1 MSEPF
6 LGQITMFAG
15 TFAPRGWAFC
25 DGRLL
30 PINSHQAVY
39 SLLGTYYG
47 GDGRTTFALPD
58 LRGRT
63 PRGSEGGSAGPGLPP
78 VQQGERGGATSTTL
92 TAANLPP
99 HHHTQTVSTDDGS
112 SEAPGIS
119 AKSGE
124 NTYRPTSAAGKL
136 KNGALTTRTGGNEPL
151 DHLNPYLGLNYIIAL
166 IGRFPSR
173 N

>member
-63 PRGSEGGSAGPGLPP
+63 PRGSEGNSAGPGLRA
-78 VQQGERGGATSTTL
+78 VEQGEKGGATGTTL

-99 HHHTQTVSTDDGS
+99 HHHTQTVSKDEGDT
-112 SEAPGIS
+112 ETPGIP